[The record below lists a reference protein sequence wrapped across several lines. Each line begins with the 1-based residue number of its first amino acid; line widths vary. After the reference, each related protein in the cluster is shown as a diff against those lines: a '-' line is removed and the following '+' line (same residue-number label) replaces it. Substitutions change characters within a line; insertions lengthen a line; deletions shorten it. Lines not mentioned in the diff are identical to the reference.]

1 MLTKLQAPV
10 TKKSQITSDDT
21 NAKIINS
28 LELDGCPVEDLGL
41 TFQYSPGSSV
51 NGVPGTA

>member
-1 MLTKLQAPV
+1 MSDEALD
-10 TKKSQITSDDT
+10 DDT
-21 NAKIINS
+21 KAEMINS
-28 LELDGCPVEDLGL
+28 LELDGL